1 MPWCEQCARYLVPTS
16 LDDRGACPTCGRVIE
31 DEVDD
36 EANDESPPW
45 HFKLLV
51 AATAIYLGWRF
62 VQIFT

>member
-1 MPWCEQCARYLVPTS
+1 MPWCEQCSRYLVPTS

-45 HFKLLV
+45 HLKLLV
-51 AATAIYLGWRF
+51 AATAIYLGGRF

>member
-1 MPWCEQCARYLVPTS
+1 VPTS